1 MPVRDEEWL
10 GTDGFTWFVGIVE
23 DRNDPLKVGRVRV
36 RCFGWHT
43 SDSTELSK
51 DALPWAQVMMPAT
64 SASTSGIGSSPT
76 GLAEGSWV
84 VGFFMD
90 GRRAQMPMIMGTFHG
105 VAGDAANSDEGFN
118 DPNGTYPLAQ
128 GTPDT
133 SGLAVG
139 GSNYLNHPNTQ
150 DRLDTR
156 ISGVPEAAIRKASS
170 VTYDDAEPVYDTP
183 TWDQPEIHASST
195 PPLYPFNHVRTTE
208 SGHVFEIDDTDGARR
223 IHEFHASGTNREIMD
238 DGTRV
243 TRVVGDDFE
252 IFVKDKKV
260 MIFGSCS
267 VTIAG
272 DARVRVDGDLIEEV
286 QGDYHLYVK
295 GNMISKR
302 EGNRSSEILGS
313 EITQINTDDS
323 RSVGGTRVRNVGSS
337 VTENYGTTHQKTVG
351 GDVTEIIN
359 GDSMTMSSGKMTQLA
374 TTSMNIGSG
383 TSMSI
388 AGGSSLT
395 AGSPGPT
402 TVKGSRIDLNP

>member
-1 MPVRDEEWL
+1 
-10 GTDGFTWFVGIVE
+10 
-23 DRNDPLKVGRVRV
+23 
-36 RCFGWHT
+36 
-43 SDSTELSK
+43 
-51 DALPWAQVMMPAT
+51 
-64 SASTSGIGSSPT
+64 
-76 GLAEGSWV
+76 
-84 VGFFMD
+84 MD

-295 GNMISKR
+295 GNMISKI